1 MSIFLWLEPG
11 TISPTTSI
19 DKGDLIRPTFTPDYT
34 VRAVTD
40 LHYLM
45 INYSAF
51 KAAILATIIERNNTD
66 PSNTSYQDEIDEVD
80 LHMQNCRYI

>member
-66 PSNTSYQDEIDEVD
+66 PTKIHTKNWEDEIDKVS
-80 LHMQNCRYI
+80 